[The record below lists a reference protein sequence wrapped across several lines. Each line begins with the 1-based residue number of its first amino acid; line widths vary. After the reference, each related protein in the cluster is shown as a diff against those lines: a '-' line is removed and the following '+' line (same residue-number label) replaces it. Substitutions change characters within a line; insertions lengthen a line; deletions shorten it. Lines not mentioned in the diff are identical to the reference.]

1 MPPFNLSTL
10 VTNPVVQAGVFL
22 PFVLVVIDFL
32 TGSLA
37 AMRQGTFDFSKW
49 SNLYQPSQVND
60 LVRCMISAVVVALVA
75 LLGALFWGDQ
85 GAGLAASVSA
95 LLGVTTIS
103 TKIIKSIASNL
114 SLFADLGYSV
124 PDRMVMVEA
133 LSQSL
138 YRSGLI
144 GLPARKLQRYVPV
157 ALLTD
162 LLWQLFCYAPLGLLQ
177 ERLVQYFLQQPEFTY
192 YAKQRFLSEV
202 PKVHRPT

>member
-1 MPPFNLSTL
+1 MKTTYCFSKKRSVCMPPFNLSTL

-114 SLFADLGYSV
+114 SEISHV
-124 PDRMVMVEA
+124 PEPMIEGAID
-133 LSQSL
+133 QF
-138 YRSGLI
+138 I
-144 GLPARKLQRYVPV
+144 GLPAPSPDQATTGMPV
-157 ALLTD
+157 VAGPSYSPP
-162 LLWQLFCYAPLGLLQ
+162 QSFGN
-177 ERLVQYFLQQPEFTY
+177 
-192 YAKQRFLSEV
+192 
-202 PKVHRPT
+202 

>member
-1 MPPFNLSTL
+1 MKRPGLPPAPEVLASDITL
-10 VTNPVVQAGVFL
+10 ALAETMK
-22 PFVLVVIDFL
+22 
-32 TGSLA
+32 SLE
-37 AMRQGTFDFSKW
+37 RIQGH
-49 SNLYQPSQVND
+49 
-60 LVRCMISAVVVALVA
+60 
-75 LLGALFWGDQ
+75 
-85 GAGLAASVSA
+85 
-95 LLGVTTIS
+95 
-103 TKIIKSIASNL
+103 
-114 SLFADLGYSV
+114 LFADLGYSV

-177 ERLVQYFLQQPEFTY
+177 ERLVQYFLQQPDFTY